1 MANVLAALS
10 RHTEVQDRAMTAE
23 VRKWTERALL
33 ERLET
38 AVVVSFCGIDQV
50 LPVDPD
56 ERRRTQSQISRRLNP
71 LRGLINAM
79 VWAADAN
86 GQVWISQKK
95 LGARLGK
102 DERSVQR
109 LIRYLEQYGLVTTY
123 AMTANCKGLKVS
135 TGRGAVGGRR
145 MASIY
150 QLNIGGQTLP
160 DVERWTTDQ
169 TPAVSTPTLS
179 PNEAIPATVTATKSE
194 PNQVRHSANG
204 QGLPLVGDEV
214 EISTDVRSGSDTM
227 TEHIKT
233 YNNRSTADSEA
244 PSSPRVSAADGAVKN
259 QHSMTR
265 QTDEIGKPP
274 KTSTGIEA
282 GGGGL
287 QCDAALTE
295 KEKENHELQGRLRA
309 RLCEGVP
316 GINDHAIVQG
326 AAQLSLHPFDAMGK
340 LDEIIERSSAGGIQN
355 RPGYV
360 VNAIRR
366 ELLNPSRVKVSRA
379 SPSVSCGGLA
389 AASTSGLAHDAE
401 TSEGSY
407 WDAVNIDG
415 GKPAGKREGRY
426 DDRHNPHLSIE
437 RYGSPLDPFDV
448 VGDLERRE
456 REAARLYAD
465 LTGLVA
471 A

>member
-1 MANVLAALS
+1 MTTVLAALS
-10 RHTEVQDRAMTAE
+10 PHTHVQDRAMTAE
-23 VRKWTERALL
+23 VRKWNERALL

-38 AVVVSFCGIDQV
+38 AVVVTFCGIDQA

-71 LRGLINAM
+71 LRGLVNAL

-86 GQVWISQKK
+86 GQVWISQKQ

-109 LIRYLEQYGLVTTY
+109 LMRYLEQYGLVTTY
-123 AMTANCKGLKVS
+123 AMTVNYKGLKVS

-145 MASIY
+145 LASIY

-160 DVERWTTDQ
+160 NVERWTADQ

-179 PNEAIPATVTATKSE
+179 PDEAIPATVTATKST
-194 PNQVRHSANG
+194 PNQIRHSG
-204 QGLPLVGDEV
+204 FPHGVPVESGRG
-214 EISTDVRSGSDTM
+214 EISTDVRSGSDM
-227 TEHIKT
+227 VSEHIKR
-233 YNNRSTADSEA
+233 YNNRSTADSEV
-244 PSSPRVSAADGAVKN
+244 PSSPRVSAADGTAKN

-265 QTDEIGKPP
+265 HSGEIAQPSKATD
-274 KTSTGIEA
+274 GIRA

-287 QCDAALTE
+287 QCDAAFTE
-295 KEKENHELQGRLRA
+295 RETELQGRLRA

-316 GINDHAIVQG
+316 GMNDHAVVQG
-326 AAQLSLHPFDAMGK
+326 AAQLALHPFDAMGK
-340 LDEIIERSSAGGIQN
+340 LEEIIERSSAPTIRS

-366 ELLNPSRVKVSRA
+366 ELLNPSQVKASMA
-379 SPSVSCGGLA
+379 SPSVSRGGLA
-389 AASTSGLAHDAE
+389 AASTSGLASNAL

-407 WDAVNIDG
+407 WDAVSIDG
-415 GKPAGKREGRY
+415 GSGRG
-426 DDRHNPHLSIE
+426 HE
-437 RYGSPLDPFDV
+437 RYGVPLDPFDV

>member
-1 MANVLAALS
+1 MADVLAALS
-10 RHTEVQDRAMTAE
+10 PHIPVQDRAMTAE
-23 VRKWTERALL
+23 VRKWSERALL

-38 AVVVSFCGIDQV
+38 AVVISFCGIDQV
-50 LPVDPD
+50 MPIDPD

-71 LRGLINAM
+71 LRGLVNAL
-79 VWAADAN
+79 VWAADAH
-86 GQVWISQKK
+86 GQVWISQKT

-109 LIRYLEQYGLVTTY
+109 LMRYLEQYGLVTTY
-123 AMTANCKGLKVS
+123 ATTVKYKVLTVS

-145 MASIY
+145 RASIY
-150 QLNIGGQTLP
+150 QLNLGDQTLP
-160 DVERWTTDQ
+160 NVERWTTDQ

-179 PNEAIPATVTATKSE
+179 PDEAIPATVTATKSA
-194 PNQVRHSANG
+194 PNQIRHSANP
-204 QGLPLVGDEV
+204 QGSPMVGDRV
-214 EISTDVRSGSDTM
+214 EISTDVRSGSDM
-227 TEHIKT
+227 VSEHIKG
-233 YNNRSTADSEA
+233 YNNRSTADSSTRLTPVRAE
-244 PSSPRVSAADGAVKN
+244 SGVQEN

-265 QTDEIGKPP
+265 HSGEIAQPSKATD
-274 KTSTGIEA
+274 GIRA

-287 QCDAALTE
+287 QCDAAFTE
-295 KEKENHELQGRLRA
+295 RDTTLQGQLRA
-309 RLCEGVP
+309 RLCEALP
-316 GINDHAIVQG
+316 GLNDHAVVKC
-326 AAQLSLHPFDAMGK
+326 AAALEMHPFDAVGK
-340 LDEIIERSSAGGIQN
+340 LEEILERSLAPHIDN

-360 VNAIRR
+360 RNAITR
-366 ELLNPSRVKVSRA
+366 ELQNPSRVKASMA
-379 SPSVSCGGLA
+379 SPSVSRGGLA
-389 AASTSGLAHDAE
+389 AASTSGLATDAE

-415 GKPAGKREGRY
+415 GKREGKRGGQD
-426 DDRHNPHLSIE
+426 DDRRNPNLGVE
-437 RYGSPLDPFDV
+437 RYGVPLDPFDV

>member
-1 MANVLAALS
+1 MADVLAALS
-10 RHTEVQDRAMTAE
+10 RHTDVQDRAMTAE
-23 VRKWTERALL
+23 VRKWSERALL

-38 AVVVSFCGIDQV
+38 AVVISFCGIDQV

-71 LRGLINAM
+71 LRGLVNAM

-109 LIRYLEQYGLVTTY
+109 LMRYLEQYGLVTTY
-123 AMTANCKGLKVS
+123 ATTANYKGLKVS

-150 QLNIGGQTLP
+150 QLNLGGQTLP
-160 DVERWTTDQ
+160 NVERWTTDQ
-169 TPAVSTPTLS
+169 MPAVSTPTLS
-179 PNEAIPATVTATKSE
+179 PDEAIPATVTATKSA
-194 PNQVRHSANG
+194 PNQIRHSG
-204 QGLPLVGDEV
+204 FPHGVPVESDEV
-214 EISTDVRSGSDTM
+214 EMPTDVRSGSDM
-227 TEHIKT
+227 VTEHIKG
-233 YNNRSTADSEA
+233 YNNNRSTADSEV
-244 PSSPRVSAADGAVKN
+244 PSSPRGSAADGTAKN

-265 QTDEIGKPP
+265 HSGEIAQSSEASG
-274 KTSTGIEA
+274 ELRA

-287 QCDAALTE
+287 QCDAAFT
-295 KEKENHELQGRLRA
+295 KRDTTLQGRLRA
-309 RLCEGVP
+309 RLCEALP
-316 GINDHAIVQG
+316 GMNDHAVVKC
-326 AAQLSLHPFDAMGK
+326 AAALEMHPFDAVGK
-340 LDEIIERSSAGGIQN
+340 LEEILERSSAGGIRN

-360 VNAIRR
+360 RNAITR
-366 ELLNPSRVKVSRA
+366 ELLNPSQVKASRA
-379 SPSVSCGGLA
+379 IPSVSRGGLA
-389 AASTSGLAHDAE
+389 AASTSGLAPDALH
-401 TSEGSY
+401 SEGSC

-415 GKPAGKREGRY
+415 GKPASKREGRD
-426 DDRHNPHLSIE
+426 DDRRNPNLGVE
-437 RYGSPLDPFDV
+437 RYGVPIDPFDV

-456 REAARLYAD
+456 REAVRLYAD

>member
-1 MANVLAALS
+1 MADVLAALS
-10 RHTEVQDRAMTAE
+10 PHIPVQDRAMTAE
-23 VRKWTERALL
+23 VRKWSERALL

-38 AVVVSFCGIDQV
+38 AVVISFCGIDQV

-71 LRGLINAM
+71 LRGLVNAL

-86 GQVWISQKK
+86 GQVWISQKT

-109 LIRYLEQYGLVTTY
+109 LMRYLEQYGLVTTY
-123 AMTANCKGLKVS
+123 ATTVKYKVLTVS

-145 MASIY
+145 RASIY
-150 QLNIGGQTLP
+150 QLNLGDQTLP
-160 DVERWTTDQ
+160 NVERWTTDQ

-179 PNEAIPATVTATKSE
+179 PDEAIPATVTATKSA
-194 PNQVRHSANG
+194 PNQIRHSGNP
-204 QGLPLVGDEV
+204 QGSPLVGDRV
-214 EISTDVRSGSDTM
+214 EFSTDVRSGSDM
-227 TEHIKT
+227 VSEHIKV
-233 YNNRSTADSEA
+233 YNNRSTADSSTRLTPVRAE
-244 PSSPRVSAADGAVKN
+244 SGVQEN

-265 QTDEIGKPP
+265 HSGEIAQPSKATD
-274 KTSTGIEA
+274 GIRA

-287 QCDAALTE
+287 QCDAAFTE
-295 KEKENHELQGRLRA
+295 RDTTLQGRLRA
-309 RLCEGVP
+309 RLCEALP
-316 GINDHAIVQG
+316 GMNDHAVVKC
-326 AAQLSLHPFDAMGK
+326 AAALEMHPFDAVGK
-340 LDEIIERSSAGGIQN
+340 LEEILERSLAPHIDN

-360 VNAIRR
+360 RNAITR
-366 ELLNPSRVKVSRA
+366 ELQNPSPVKASRA
-379 SPSVSCGGLA
+379 IPSVSRGGLA
-389 AASTSGLAHDAE
+389 AASTSGLASDAL

-415 GKPAGKREGRY
+415 GKREGRD
-426 DDRHNPHLSIE
+426 DDRRNPHLGVE
-437 RYGSPLDPFDV
+437 RYGVPLDPFDV

>member
-1 MANVLAALS
+1 MADVLAALS
-10 RHTEVQDRAMTAE
+10 PHIPVQDRAMTAE
-23 VRKWTERALL
+23 VRKWSERALL

-38 AVVVSFCGIDQV
+38 AVVISFCGIDQA

-71 LRGLINAM
+71 LRGLVNAL

-86 GQVWISQKK
+86 GQVWISQKQ

-109 LIRYLEQYGLVTTY
+109 LMRYLEQYGLVTTY
-123 AMTANCKGLKVS
+123 AMTVNYKGLKVS

-145 MASIY
+145 LASIY

-160 DVERWTTDQ
+160 NVERWTTDQ

-179 PNEAIPATVTATKSE
+179 PDEAIPATVTATKSA
-194 PNQVRHSANG
+194 PNQIRHSANP
-204 QGLPLVGDEV
+204 QGLPMVGDEV
-214 EISTDVRSGSDTM
+214 EMSTDVRSGSDTM
-227 TEHIKT
+227 SEHIKR
-233 YNNRSTADSEA
+233 YNNRSTADSEV
-244 PSSPRVSAADGAVKN
+244 PSSPRVSAADGTAKN

-265 QTDEIGKPP
+265 HSGEIAQPSKATD
-274 KTSTGIEA
+274 GIRA

-287 QCDAALTE
+287 QCDAAFTE
-295 KEKENHELQGRLRA
+295 RDTELQGRLRA

-316 GINDHAIVQG
+316 GMNDHAVVQG
-326 AAQLSLHPFDAMGK
+326 AAQLALHPFDAMGK
-340 LDEIIERSSAGGIQN
+340 LEEIIERSSAPTIRS

-366 ELLNPSRVKVSRA
+366 ELLNPSRVKASMA
-379 SPSVSCGGLA
+379 SPSVSRGGLA
-389 AASTSGLAHDAE
+389 AASTSGLASNAL

-407 WDAVNIDG
+407 WDAVSIDG
-415 GKPAGKREGRY
+415 GSGRG
-426 DDRHNPHLSIE
+426 HE
-437 RYGSPLDPFDV
+437 RYGVPLDPFDV